1 MAKNKKKILKPNPSE
16 IKVSNPTFDKLQK
29 ANNRKPLFKMS
40 PKTKRK
46 INAILATGMILTS
59 GFQIAANALSA
70 PPMKQE
76 KQYTIAIANNNAQIT
91 IDGQEHKIDPN
102 SFVIVSDNNALAYD
116 ENGNILRGFIDNE
129 DFTEIKTMT
138 ENEMSNYNIYQISTD
153 SEVNVR
159 ATAGIEDDNI
169 ISTVQAQDY
178 VLGYSQETLEYDDE
192 WISTLS
198 VNGDNIYE
206 GYIREDLIQELGSF
220 ELIYDTSVED
230 LKNIMKVN
238 TSKDG
243 NIDLNLRTTPE
254 TYDKLYIMT
263 TIPDGST
270 VQIIGQNYND
280 WAHIEYETLAGSKL
294 TGWVASEYLTPYFS
308 ESEIAKFSPV
318 ISQTPVIQQE
328 KNEIVEHVEGPQEKI
343 QTNGTVTGID
353 ISTISPEQL
362 RELIQNGIPDE
373 VSTTYGHVDT
383 SEISGDINFAYIKLG
398 ASPYGN
404 GGFSPVDY
412 DFYKDQVKVC
422 EELGIPYGFYYY
434 STCTTVDE
442 AKIELQ
448 HIKQKILDL
457 KQNINMKNNKLEIV
471 VDIELAGTNDRQY
484 QGDISEQTEAKA
496 TLINGIQNEG
506 LSDNVLIYGPSRV
519 MRPDSDQI
527 IDLSYLNSILSNP
540 DNVALWLCSPTSR
553 DGQLPSNLERDEAY
567 AKEQG
572 FSTVAHQ
579 VVLDGNVIGRI
590 DINTMDSKHFEEL
603 TQSRDYDEYER

>member
-76 KQYTIAIANNNAQIT
+76 KQYIIAIANNNAQIT

-159 ATAGIEDDNI
+159 ATAGIEDNNI

-178 VLGYSQETLEYDDE
+178 VLGYSQETPEYDDE

-198 VNGDNIYE
+198 VNGNNIYE

-220 ELIYDTSVED
+220 ELIYDTSVQD
-230 LKNIMKVN
+230 LKNIMKVD

-243 NIDLNLRTTPE
+243 NIALNLRTTPE
-254 TYDKLYIMT
+254 TYEKLYIMT

-270 VQIIGQNYND
+270 VQKTGQNYNN
-280 WAHIEYETLAGSKL
+280 WTQIEYETADGSKL

-328 KNEIVEHVEGPQEKI
+328 ENQEKS
-343 QTNGTVTGID
+343 QENSTVTGID
-353 ISTISPEQL
+353 ISTISPDEL
-362 RELIQNGIPDE
+362 RELFQNGIPDQ
-373 VSTTYGHVDT
+373 VSTTYGYVDT
-383 SEISGDINFAYIKLG
+383 SQISGDINFAYIKLG

-404 GGFSPVDY
+404 GEFAPVDY
-412 DFYKDQVKVC
+412 DFYKEQVKVC
-422 EELGIPYGFYYY
+422 EEFGIPYGFYYY
-434 STCTTVDE
+434 STSTTVDE

-448 HIKQKILDL
+448 HIKQKIFDL
-457 KQNINMKNNKLEIV
+457 KQNINIKNNKLEIV
-471 VDIELAGTNDRQY
+471 VDIELAGSDDRQY

-506 LSDNVLIYGPSRV
+506 LSDNVLIYGPNRV
-519 MRPDSDQI
+519 MKPDSDQI

-540 DNVALWLCSPTSR
+540 DNVALWMCSPTSR

-572 FSTVAHQ
+572 FSTVVHQ
-579 VVLDGNVIGRI
+579 VVLDSTVIGQI
-590 DINTMDSKHFEEL
+590 DINTMDLEHFEEL
-603 TQSRDYDEYER
+603 TQSREYDEYER